1 MNDLKSFDFYKHN
14 SSYVL
19 LDTPKKNYSA
29 CCVQYCYYS
38 QTVFYLSFQKQKK
51 KNLILI
57 CNVITILRWAAN
69 LKNCVLSF
77 FIITIQSNQNIRH
90 GYLSI
95 YLSIYIY
102 IYFFFFRKKKQTSRT
117 ECVRPCME

>member
-69 LKNCVLSF
+69 LKHCVLSF
-77 FIITIQSNQNIRH
+77 FIITIQSNQNNRQAN
-90 GYLSI
+90 LSI
-95 YLSIYIY
+95 YLSITIN
-102 IYFFFFRKKKQTSRT
+102 IDFYFFYKNQTD
-117 ECVRPCME
+117 

>member
-51 KNLILI
+51 KKPYSDMQCDNHLTLGSKSEK
-57 CNVITILRWAAN
+57 LR
-69 LKNCVLSF
+69 SF
-77 FIITIQSNQNIRH
+77 FFHNNHT
-90 GYLSI
+90 
-95 YLSIYIY
+95 
-102 IYFFFFRKKKQTSRT
+102 K
-117 ECVRPCME
+117 